1 MNYMNLFLTSFI
13 NILSETTSSGADYP
27 GMPSGDSFIGK
38 IIPNVWAFLVQILAL
53 IVLVIIF
60 IIFAYKPVKKI
71 IKKRQDF
78 IQEQIDSAQNQNQ
91 EAEENLKQSQANIV
105 DSYKKANQIIEDAKK
120 QTLVEQQQIVDKTK
134 QEIAK
139 MKDDAQKDIELK
151 KQAAQEEIKKEII
164 DVAFM
169 ASNELLKRET
179 KTSDNEKLVEQFI
192 EDIKK
197 EDGSN

>member
-1 MNYMNLFLTSFI
+1 MNNINLFLASFI
-13 NILSETTSSGADYP
+13 NIYSETTSNGSDYP

-53 IVLVIIF
+53 IVLVIVF

-78 IQEQIDSAQNQNQ
+78 IQEQIDSARNQNQ
-91 EAEENLKQSQANIV
+91 EAEQNLKQSQANII
-105 DSYKKANQIIEDAKK
+105 DSYKKADQIIEVAKK
-120 QTLVEQQQIVDKTK
+120 QTLLEQQEIIDKTK
-134 QEIAK
+134 QEIIK

-151 KQAAQEEIKKEII
+151 KQAAQEEIKQEII
-164 DVAFM
+164 NVAFM
-169 ASNELLKRET
+169 ASNELLQRET

-192 EDIKK
+192 KDIKK
-197 EDGSN
+197 EDGNN